1 MEILETFLYTKK
13 EDYYE
18 PVRIESFYSNNY
30 IKYESNGDRN
40 KTLSIEE
47 YINNATLN
55 RASQIKS
62 ACGRGQFAQ
71 NQTAWKLQNR
81 NFGGKIV
88 GGDMEGQEIL
98 GLVGGRV
105 SPLGETL
112 L

>member
-13 EDYYE
+13 EDYYK
-18 PVRIESFYSNNY
+18 PIRIENFYSNNY

-40 KTLSIEE
+40 KTLSVEE

-71 NQTAWKLQNR
+71 NGTAWKLQNR

-88 GGDMEGQEIL
+88 GGDMEGE
-98 GLVGGRV
+98 GNFGDSWR
-105 SPLGETL
+105 
-112 L
+112 

>member
-13 EDYYE
+13 EDYYK
-18 PVRIESFYSNNY
+18 PIRIENFYSNNY

-40 KTLSIEE
+40 KTLSVEE

-71 NQTAWKLQNR
+71 NGTA
-81 NFGGKIV
+81 
-88 GGDMEGQEIL
+88 
-98 GLVGGRV
+98 
-105 SPLGETL
+105 
-112 L
+112 